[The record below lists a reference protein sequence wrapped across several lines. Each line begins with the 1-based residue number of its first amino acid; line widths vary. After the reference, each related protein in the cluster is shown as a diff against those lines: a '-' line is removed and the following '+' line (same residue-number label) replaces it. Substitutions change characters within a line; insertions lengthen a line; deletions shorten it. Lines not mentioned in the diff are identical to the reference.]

1 MTELFFSE
9 EDYYAAQDGDRCAT
23 VGEAISEFARN
34 VGADRPDQAWLL
46 TSYDSWVANPFYQGP
61 AVRHPEDDQD
71 DDERGD
77 DGFPGE
83 SAPFFNDEVPF

>member
-23 VGEAISEFARN
+23 AGEAISEFARN

-71 DDERGD
+71 DD
-77 DGFPGE
+77 
-83 SAPFFNDEVPF
+83 APLALPTIVSWLNAT